1 MKKLKKLSLFE
12 IIAYCVLLLVG
23 LWGLVY
29 ICLGVAVEFI
39 STKTAVAK
47 ADAVLVSTFKI
58 GFLWSGLIILG
69 SAVVVAAIILLINA
83 KKSDRDFE
91 KAQRRAARLKKK
103 DDVVDVES
111 TPVEEAE
118 VKEE

>member
-1 MKKLKKLSLFE
+1 MKNLKKLSLFE
-12 IIAYCVLLLVG
+12 LIAYGVILLVG

-29 ICLGVAVEFI
+29 VCLGIAVEFV
-39 STKTAVAK
+39 STKTGVAK

-58 GFLWSGLIILG
+58 GFLWSGLIIMGAATLV
-69 SAVVVAAIILLINA
+69 AVVILLINA

-103 DDVVDVES
+103 PDVVDAE
-111 TPVEEAE
+111 TAPVEEE
-118 VKEE
+118 NKEE